1 MKVKYYPETDT
12 LYVELKE
19 TPSVESEEI
28 AEGIVIDYDGSGEII
43 GIEVERISEKRS
55 IEIPVVGKLLL
66 STV

>member
-28 AEGIVIDYDGSGEII
+28 AEGIVIDYDGSEEIV
-43 GIEVERISEKRS
+43 GIEIERISGKRS

-66 STV
+66 STA